1 MLLAAITDASEGR
14 PHLSRISRSGRMDL
28 DVDQFAVFGAIQM
41 SHSLISFTHA
51 QL

>member
-14 PHLSRISRSGRMDL
+14 PHLSGSGRMDL